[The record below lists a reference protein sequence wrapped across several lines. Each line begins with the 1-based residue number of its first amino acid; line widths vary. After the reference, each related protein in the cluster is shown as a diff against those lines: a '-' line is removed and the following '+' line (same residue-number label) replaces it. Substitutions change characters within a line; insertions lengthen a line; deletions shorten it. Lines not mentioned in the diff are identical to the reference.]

1 MMEFLDQLWYR
12 LMSTVKPMYSVF
24 QQSLIFAIGMTAVLA
39 SLGVVLC
46 ASPIYSA
53 LYLIGNMVC
62 LALLF
67 LLFNA
72 EFLAVVQVVVY
83 AGAVM
88 ILFLFIIALL
98 GSKEEKRDLSFQ
110 NFMGLSFVGTLFCE
124 LLLTMTVGETQP
136 VDGGI
141 TPEMLAEVG
150 SAKAIGIELFSNH
163 IVPFELASLLLLVAA
178 VGDHQPGEVSV
189 VKNLCA
195 SVRGFES
202 WEVNLSC
209 LLARPSFPSELMG
222 FRYSQKPT
230 GHVHVGG
237 TDAERSQL
245 SC

>member
-1 MMEFLDQLWYR
+1 MMEFLDQLWSFSLER
-12 LMSTVKPMYSVF
+12 ETVYGLF
-24 QQSLIFAIGMTAVLA
+24 QQSLVFIIGMTAILA
-39 SLGVVLC
+39 SLGVILC

-98 GSKEEKRDLSFQ
+98 GSKEEKRELSFQ
-110 NFMGLSFVGTLFCE
+110 NLTGLAFVGLLFCE
-124 LLLTMTVGETQP
+124 LLMAMLVGETKP
-136 VDGGI
+136 VLGQA
-141 TPEMLAEVG
+141 TPEVVQQVG

-178 VGDHQPGEVSV
+178 VGIIS
-189 VKNLCA
+189 
-195 SVRGFES
+195 
-202 WEVNLSC
+202 
-209 LLARPSFPSELMG
+209 LAKFT
-222 FRYSQKPT
+222 YKPLRKRT
-230 GHVHVGG
+230 R
-237 TDAERSQL
+237 T
-245 SC
+245 